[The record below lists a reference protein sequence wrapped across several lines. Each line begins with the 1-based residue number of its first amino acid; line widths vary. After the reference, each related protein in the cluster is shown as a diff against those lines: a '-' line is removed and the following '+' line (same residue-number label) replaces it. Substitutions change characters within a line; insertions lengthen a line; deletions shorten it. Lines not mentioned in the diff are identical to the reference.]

1 MLRLSR
7 RSPSGPRGG
16 ARPAPAA
23 TAPPAPAP
31 ATADAAD
38 TADAAVASPS
48 PSPATT
54 PPTPPIPAATDLDAL
69 LRTDQWFLALTLAER
84 ARLPGRSA
92 PAADAPAGAGGA
104 RAAAAARRRLQR
116 WRELPPFCPGSAA
129 DSAPADRWR
138 RRLAAEGLD
147 EESLLALLAE
157 TPGALARRAR
167 GARRGAPSPP
177 LDWLQD
183 LAAAYQQPPAAPED
197 LAAQEPAAGTVPGPQ
212 AALLEPLAPLLRQA
226 RRRLEDR
233 LHRAVAAA
241 PDLLPSARET
251 ANLLLPHLV
260 ARLRA
265 LAARTVVLELHVAGL
280 EGTLEGAT
288 PEARF
293 QCFRERLRQ
302 PAAALALLRH
312 YPVLARQAARRAELW
327 VSASGELVDRLAD
340 DGRRLRAAFSPDRD
354 PGRLLHVAAGAG
366 DPHRGG
372 RTVTLLRFASGLR
385 LVYKPKPLAVEA
397 AFQETLRWLN
407 GRGLAVPLRPLRL
420 LDRGAYGW
428 VEHVAPAPCAEA
440 AAVAR
445 FYQRLG
451 AQLAVLYA
459 LDASDMHSE
468 NLIAAGEQ
476 PMLIDLET
484 LFHPAPDDLALA
496 PSAAAADGATVDGA
510 TADGADVPATDG
522 DGAVTPPAWRSVLRV
537 GLLPERI
544 WGHDGQPGIDV
555 SGLGGEAGQM
565 TPRPVLQLLDPGTD
579 RMRFA
584 RRQVE
589 LPAAANQP
597 RLADAEIHPH
607 HHADAIAGGFA
618 GAYRLLL
625 AGRGELLAPG
635 GPLAAFAG
643 AEVRVILRAT
653 LGYGALLGESFHPD
667 VLGDALRRDQL
678 FDRLWNGPLEGPRLA
693 ALIAAERQDLERGD
707 VPIFTTL
714 PESRDLWT
722 GAGERLPGFFA
733 ASGLERVR
741 GHLER
746 LDEADL
752 VVQEWTLRGTLAA
765 LALTAGA
772 FRHAPH
778 RVSGGAPPAGR
789 EALLAAARTAGDRLA
804 ALASRDG
811 DHAYW
816 LGLGPTADGRWVFGP
831 LQADL
836 YGGLPGIAL
845 FLAHLGAAAGEPSF
859 TGLARAALASLR
871 PLLRGDRAPLPLL
884 GAFGGWGGLIYTLVH
899 LGLLWRDPGLFSAA
913 AGCVERMAPQIAA
926 DDHCD
931 LLDGAAGG
939 LAGLLAL
946 HRALPGAA
954 VLDAARACGDRL
966 LARAEA
972 QPAGIGWRVPAGPGA
987 LTGFSHGTAGI
998 GWALLGLATVT
1009 GERRYS
1015 DGARG
1020 ALRFERALYSP
1031 ERRGWPD
1038 LRDEEQQH
1046 AWAAEEERAAT
1057 AAAASRTLEAAQA
1070 DRADDAARAAAAT
1083 RAADEAA
1090 AAAAAARVAR
1100 GGGARLCAWC
1110 HGATGIG
1117 FSRLG
1122 MLDLLGARGA
1132 SRHRGS
1138 RAAGGRSAT
1147 VTRLVEEIG
1156 IAVENTLAEGFGRD
1170 HSLCHGDFGSLDFLL
1185 TAARRF
1191 GDRTLLDRTYRLAA
1205 GVLESIA
1212 GGGWRFGMAAG
1223 AEPPGL
1229 MVGLA
1234 GIGYGLLRLAD
1245 PDQVPSVL
1253 LLDLPQAAAAQ

>member
-1 MLRLSR
+1 M
-7 RSPSGPRGG
+7 
-16 ARPAPAA
+16 
-23 TAPPAPAP
+23 
-31 ATADAAD
+31 
-38 TADAAVASPS
+38 
-48 PSPATT
+48 
-54 PPTPPIPAATDLDAL
+54 
-69 LRTDQWFLALTLAER
+69 
-84 ARLPGRSA
+84 PGRSA
-92 PAADAPAGAGGA
+92 PPGRSPGRAAPTANAPAGAGTA
-104 RAAAAARRRLQR
+104 RSAAARRRLQR
-116 WRELPPFCPGSAA
+116 WRDLPPFCPDSSAHGA
-129 DSAPADRWR
+129 HADRWR
-138 RRLAAEGLD
+138 RRLAADGLD
-147 EESLLALLAE
+147 EESMLALLAE

-167 GARRGAPSPP
+167 RAAPPVR

-183 LAAAYQQPPAAPED
+183 LAAAYRQPPPAPEE
-197 LAAQEPAAGTVPGPQ
+197 LPAGEPAAGTLPGPH

-233 LHRAVAAA
+233 LRRPVAAA
-241 PDLLPSARET
+241 PGLLPSARET
-251 ANLLLPHLV
+251 ADLLLPHLV

-265 LAARTVVLELHVAGL
+265 LVARTVVLELHVAGL
-280 EGTLEGAT
+280 EGTLDGAT

-293 QCFRERLRQ
+293 QCFRDRLRQ
-302 PAAALALLRH
+302 PAAALALLRR

-327 VSASGELVDRLAD
+327 VSAGGELVDRLAAD
-340 DGRRLRAAFSPDRD
+340 RRRLRAAFSPDRD
-354 PGRLLHVAAGAG
+354 PGRLLEVVAGAG

-397 AFQETLRWLN
+397 AFQEVLRWLN

-420 LDRGAYGW
+420 LDRGGYGW
-428 VEHVAPAPCAEA
+428 VEHVAQAPCAEA
-440 AAVAR
+440 AEVER
-445 FYQRLG
+445 FYRRLG

-468 NLIAAGEQ
+468 NLIAAGEH

-484 LFHPAPDDLALA
+484 LFHPAPDDLAPA
-496 PSAAAADGATVDGA
+496 PAASAAAADGAAAGA
-510 TADGADVPATDG
+510 PPAAADGAVA
-522 DGAVTPPAWRSVLRV
+522 PPAWRSVLRV

-544 WGHDGQPGIDV
+544 WGHDGQAGIDV
-555 SGLGGEAGQM
+555 SGLGGEPGQM

-579 RMRFA
+579 RMRFT

-653 LGYGALLGESFHPD
+653 QGYGALLGESFHPD

-678 FDRLWNGPLEGPRLA
+678 FDRLWNGPFEGPRLA
-693 ALIAAERQDLERGD
+693 ALVAAERQDLERGD
-707 VPIFTTL
+707 VPLFTSL

-722 GAGERLPGFFA
+722 GAGERLPGCFA

-778 RVSGGAPPAGR
+778 RVPAGAPPAGR
-789 EALLAAARTAGDRLA
+789 EALLAAARTTGDRLA

-845 FLAHLGAAAGEPSF
+845 FLAHLGAAAGEPRF

-871 PLLRGDRAPLPLL
+871 PLLRGERAPLPLL

-946 HRALPGAA
+946 HRVLPGSA

-1009 GERRYS
+1009 GERRYR

-1020 ALRFERALYSP
+1020 ALRFERALYAP
-1031 ERRGWPD
+1031 ERRAWPD
-1038 LRDEEQQH
+1038 LRDEERQQS
-1046 AWAAEEERAAT
+1046 WAAEEERAAT
-1057 AAAASRTLEAAQA
+1057 AAAAARTLEAAQA
-1070 DRADDAARAAAAT
+1070 ARADDVARAAAAT
-1083 RAADEAA
+1083 RAAGEAA

-1122 MLDLLGARGA
+1122 MLDLLGVD
-1132 SRHRGS
+1132 
-1138 RAAGGRSAT
+1138 AAGRRRGGSSATGARSAT
-1147 VTRLVEEIG
+1147 AARLVEEIG

-1170 HSLCHGDFGSLDFLL
+1170 HSLCHGDLGSLDFLL
-1185 TAARRF
+1185 TAARRL
-1191 GDRTLLDRTYRLAA
+1191 GDPKLLDRTYRLAA

-1212 GGGWRFGMAAG
+1212 EGGWRFGVAAG

-1234 GIGYGLLRLAD
+1234 GIGYGLLRLHD
-1245 PDQVPSVL
+1245 PEQVPSVL
-1253 LLDLPQAAAAQ
+1253 LLDLPRAAASR